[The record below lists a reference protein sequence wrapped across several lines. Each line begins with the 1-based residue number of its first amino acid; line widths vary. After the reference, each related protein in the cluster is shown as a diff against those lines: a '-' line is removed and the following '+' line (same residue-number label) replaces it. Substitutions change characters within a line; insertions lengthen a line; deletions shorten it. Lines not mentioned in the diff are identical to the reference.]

1 MGAVAIQSQEIYKL
15 DSSDA
20 SADAVV
26 WNNKTGW
33 CARRALRLAG
43 IHTDENLVDIHPLS
57 IQPHD
62 NVGAFVVLSDLF

>member
-1 MGAVAIQSQEIYKL
+1 MGAVAIQSQGIYKL

-26 WNNKTGW
+26 WNYKTGW
-33 CARRALRLAG
+33 HARWNLRLAG
-43 IHTDENLVDIHPLS
+43 IHADENLVDIYPLS

-62 NVGAFVVLSDLF
+62 NVGA